1 MWEFENITYVQR
13 NPDAKE
19 ALMETRTPGRIYATV
34 GGNDII
40 RITLFDSDNKRNK
53 VIEKDKRS
61 GEWHV
66 HNGYNH
72 WEYSEKRHNPL
83 GSEDQ
88 KLLDKV
94 NEAWKNR
101 RQDRRKNRNLTS
113 IVLSLGARALAKF
126 GFKSRCEGEKLR
138 EKSPGFFRPPKELVH
153 FERRL

>member
-1 MWEFENITYVQR
+1 MGGRGSSSGIPDKGRKYGSQYHKVWEFENIKYVQR

-101 RQDRRKNRNLTS
+101 SKINGRTGIL
-113 IVLSLGARALAKF
+113 RA
-126 GFKSRCEGEKLR
+126 
-138 EKSPGFFRPPKELVH
+138 
-153 FERRL
+153 